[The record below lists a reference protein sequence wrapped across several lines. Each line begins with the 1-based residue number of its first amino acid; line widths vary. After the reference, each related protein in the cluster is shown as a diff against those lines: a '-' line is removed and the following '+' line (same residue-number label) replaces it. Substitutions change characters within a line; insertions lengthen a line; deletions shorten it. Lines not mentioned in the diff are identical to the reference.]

1 MDEVK
6 TMITYSLSKRQA
18 RLFLLRHQ
26 RLTSNPLPG
35 GKQSIY
41 DFVRHVGCIQYDPL
55 SIAGHNHEL
64 VLQARIPGFVPEMAS
79 ELLYKDRLLIDGW
92 DKNMS
97 IYCTEDWPYFQ
108 RRREAAARHQ
118 HNEAMA
124 AMITHVRG
132 ELDARGPLSSLDL
145 ASKEK
150 IDWSWA
156 PARLSRAAMESMY
169 FWGELSIHHRVHTR
183 RYYDYTAKLLPPD
196 LLSASD
202 PNETLEQHHDW
213 YVLRRIGSIGLQW
226 NRSGDGWLG
235 ISGLK
240 SKERTAAVQRLLQK
254 DLLREVRV
262 EDVKLPLYIRT
273 ADVPEL
279 EAVLLEDE
287 TTGGNESA
295 AGSRAGNEG
304 GAGHAEQAASFAAAL
319 APLDNL
325 LWDRE
330 LILQLFGFQYRW
342 EVYKP
347 VLEREYGYYVLPL
360 LYGDRFIGR
369 LEPVMN
375 KKTGILTIARW
386 WWEAGE
392 TLDRDMLP
400 ALTGAFSSLQRST
413 GASEI
418 RFAPDV
424 VQSCGLQELEEALSG
439 APVNTN

>member
-1 MDEVK
+1 
-6 TMITYSLSKRQA
+6 MITYSLSKRQA

-26 RLTSNPLPG
+26 RLVTG
-35 GKQSIY
+35 GLKEGKMSIHE
-41 DFVRHVGCIQYDPL
+41 FVRHVGCIQYDPL

-64 VLQARIPGFVPEMAS
+64 VLQARLPGFRPEMAT

-118 HNEAMA
+118 DNEAMA
-124 AMITHVRG
+124 AMVTHVRE
-132 ELDARGPLSSLDL
+132 ELNSRGPLSSLDL
-145 ASKEK
+145 ESKEK

-183 RYYDYTAKLLPPD
+183 RYYDFTAKLLPAG
-196 LLSASD
+196 LLSTSD
-202 PNETLEQHHDW
+202 PNVTMEQHHDW

-226 NRSGDGWLG
+226 NKSGDGWLG

-240 SKERTAAVQRLLQK
+240 SKERTAAVQRLLLSDK
-254 DLLREVRV
+254 LREVRV
-262 EDVKLPLYIRT
+262 EGIKLPLYMRT
-273 ADVPEL
+273 SDAPEL
-279 EAVLLEDE
+279 EAVLRLDD
-287 TTGGNESA
+287 A
-295 AGSRAGNEG
+295 AVTDADTQELT
-304 GAGHAEQAASFAAAL
+304 FAAAL

-330 LILQLFGFQYRW
+330 LIRQLFGFHYRW

-360 LYGDRFIGR
+360 LYGDRFIAR

-375 KKTGILTIARW
+375 KKSGILTIVRW
-386 WWEAGE
+386 WWETGE
-392 TLDRDMLP
+392 SLVPDMLP
-400 ALTGAFSSLQRST
+400 ALVKALTSLARST
-413 GASEI
+413 GASGI
-418 RFAPDV
+418 QFAPET
-424 VQSCGLQELEEALSG
+424 VQSCGLQELESVLSS
-439 APVNTN
+439 PQ